1 MATDTTKEKENTFRL
16 FALFPISPK
25 PPFALK
31 LLLTYIITLLLL
43 LHISHLLLFWGNNQA
58 QFGVTFYSHRVYTEK
73 IEWMHGDPE
82 IRTHTQDCI
91 PRNLTGHTGYNT
103 QKVELTHR
111 VSDLEGRPDTQGIR
125 PRN

>member
-1 MATDTTKEKENTFRL
+1 MATDTTKEKENAFRL

-73 IEWMHGDPE
+73 IEWMHETQKLEHTHRIVYPE
-82 IRTHTQDCI
+82 I
-91 PRNLTGHTGYNT
+91 
-103 QKVELTHR
+103 
-111 VSDLEGRPDTQGIR
+111 
-125 PRN
+125 